1 MMDTALQQLR
11 ESLRQRRLKG
21 TLLRALAYVA
31 DYWWDLKYH
40 TDTFAWVAVE
50 RLGID
55 TQLQAHAY
63 RYQPSQAIPLRQLLR
78 TLDIPPGKVLVD
90 FGCGKGKA
98 LLVAAEFGF
107 AEVRGIEVSPV
118 LCEIARNNCAAYR
131 QKTNTPTRFVI
142 VQADARQYPLADD
155 EEVFFLYNP
164 FDAAFVEQVIRCI
177 GTSLH
182 RRKRKIWI
190 LYGYPIHR
198 ATVEETLPTGARR
211 EEFTFWG
218 QDFTVFVV
226 EPEPALENPS
236 GPSVP

>member
-1 MMDTALQQLR
+1 MMDTMLQQLR
-11 ESLRQRRLKG
+11 DSLRQGGLRG
-21 TLLRALAYVA
+21 TLLRALAYVV

-55 TQLQAHAY
+55 AQLQAHAQ
-63 RYQPSQAIPLRQLLR
+63 RYQPSQVVPLRRLLR

-90 FGCGKGKA
+90 LGCGKGKV
-98 LLVAAEFGF
+98 LLLAAEFGF
-107 AEVRGIEVSPV
+107 AEVRGVEVSPV
-118 LCEIARNNCAAYR
+118 LCEIARNNCATYR
-131 QKTNTPTRFVI
+131 QKTNTPTQFVI

-155 EEVFFLYNP
+155 EEVFFLFNP
-164 FDAAFVEQVIRCI
+164 FDAAFVEQVIRRI
-177 GTSLH
+177 GTSLY

-198 ATVEETLPTGARR
+198 ATVEETLAASAHR

-226 EPEPALENPS
+226 EPGPALESPS
-236 GPSVP
+236 APSAS